1 MTRRAK
7 STPAK
12 EPAPWLLPHRNG
24 RDLVDTRRAP
34 KWWISAPAEAEK
46 FMRSLEGVEVFELGR
61 SAGGRPILAAAIGD
75 REELPGRTSIA
86 LNAAIGGGSP
96 AAFYGQ
102 GRRKR
107 QRFMYLGAAHGA
119 EFEGSIAALH
129 MLNIA
134 LTGRDLRGK
143 RWPRLAEAARQLRLV
158 VVPFFNTDGRERI
171 SWCRHLVGVDAE
183 AYNTRVALGSWKDGR
198 PLRYPDYKR
207 LYPIPAAEM
216 GFLGATYNDNGVN
229 LVYDNG
235 LHSDPQPETRALQ
248 LFLRDERPD
257 CVLCAHS
264 NAGSLVEN
272 PTGFIPLRFRQR
284 IVHFIGA
291 VSQRCIREGF
301 EVTSLIESVVA
312 GDSYATFYQSD
323 MIYHTCGALP
333 VIVEFPRGFA
343 KAEDFDQLLDIALC
357 VLEEMLS
364 LAVVKGF
371 IPDWP
376 QDYKPK

>member
-1 MTRRAK
+1 MNKRRK
-7 STPAK
+7 IPAAADA
-12 EPAPWLLPHRNG
+12 APWLLPHRNG
-24 RDLVDTRRAP
+24 KDVVDTRRAP
-34 KWWISAPAEAEK
+34 KWWISSPAEAEA
-46 FMRSLEGVEVFELGR
+46 FMRGLKGVEVFELGR
-61 SAGGRPILAAAIGD
+61 SAGGRPILAAALGA

-86 LNAAIGGGSP
+86 PNAAIGGGSP

-107 QRFMYLGAAHGA
+107 QSFMYLGAAHGA

-143 RWPRLAEAARQLRLV
+143 RWPRLAEAARQMRLV
-158 VVPFFNTDGRERI
+158 VVPFFNIDGRERI
-171 SWCRHLVGVDAE
+171 AWCRHLVGVDAE
-183 AYNTRVALGSWKDGR
+183 AYNTRIALGSWKDGR
-198 PLRYPDYKR
+198 PLRYPEYKQV
-207 LYPIPAAEM
+207 YPIPPEQM
-216 GFLGATYNDNGVN
+216 RFMGATYNDNGFN

-235 LHSDPQPETRALQ
+235 LHSEPQPETRGL
-248 LFLRDERPD
+248 LRFLRDERPD
-257 CVLCAHS
+257 CVLCAHA

-301 EVTSLIESVVA
+301 GVTSLIESVVA
-312 GDSYATFYQSD
+312 GDSYFTFYQTD
-323 MIYHTCGALP
+323 MIYHACGALP
-333 VIVEFPRGFA
+333 VIVEFPRGYGA
-343 KAEDFDQLLDIALC
+343 SEDFDELLDIGLC
-357 VLEEMLS
+357 VLEEMLT
-364 LAVVKGF
+364 LAAVKGF

-376 QDYKPK
+376 QDYKAK